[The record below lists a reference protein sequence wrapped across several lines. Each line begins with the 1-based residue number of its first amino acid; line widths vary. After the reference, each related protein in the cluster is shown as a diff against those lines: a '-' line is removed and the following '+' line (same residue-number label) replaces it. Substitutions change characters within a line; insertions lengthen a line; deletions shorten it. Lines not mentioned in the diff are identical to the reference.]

1 MPEYVYVRGRER
13 LKEGPVGFFIACR
26 MCGGQFESRGLAVCP
41 ECYEVCKQQPDFADD
56 KRWSSAAGRVTFEH
70 RICLWC
76 GSPIETMRNGRK
88 VPTTVKFC
96 GTAHRVAFGRATS
109 EQRDDR
115 MRRIRDFR

>member
-56 KRWSSAAGRVTFEH
+56 KRWSSAAGRVTFGH

-88 VPTTVKFC
+88 VRSTVTFC
-96 GTAHRVAFGRATS
+96 SDAHSTAYRRATPA
-109 EQRDDR
+109 EREAR
-115 MRRIRDFR
+115 ALRLRELR